1 MDDETQLWQSNTPVE
16 ELSFEEALRQ
26 LEEVVHLLEDEELSL
41 ENALAAFERGQ
52 ALVRH
57 CATLLEKAELRVKQ
71 LVGGELSDYQP

>member
-41 ENALAAFERGQ
+41 EDALAAFERGQ
-52 ALVRH
+52 ALARH

>member
-52 ALVRH
+52 ALACH